1 MSQEK
6 NQNTKYF
13 IFAICITAFIFLTF
27 LSLIFIKI
35 KSSEVRHSIICTE
48 NGKVVFE
55 AENQKRSFGFDGR
68 TRQVHIYDNYS
79 LSKTIT
85 FTDETS
91 CEQTYTHA
99 RTNS

>member
-1 MSQEK
+1 M
-6 NQNTKYF
+6 NVQNFKYGMVFTF
-13 IFAICITAFIFLTF
+13 IM
-27 LSLIFIKI
+27 LIF
-35 KSSEVRHSIICTE
+35 SSLAYGAVKFAENTTTTLYSITCTE
-48 NGKVVFE
+48 NGEVVFE